1 VPTKNANY
9 WVSVMENK
17 ANHRTRH
24 QLPCTFEMKSLGADG
39 SFEGYASVFNLIDSQ
54 RDRVHAGAFKASLK
68 DRDKPVQL
76 LWQHQWEKPIGVITA
91 LFEDARGL
99 YLKGKLLLEVE
110 QAREAYALMK
120 AGVVRGLSIGY
131 SVKRSRRNPDTGV
144 RELLELNL
152 WEVSLVTM
160 PANEAAQ
167 VTVVKSRITDDMEA
181 LARAIDRAGISLFYA
196 MGSPGFGTSMRPE

>member
-1 VPTKNANY
+1 
-9 WVSVMENK
+9 MQNK
-17 ANHRTRH
+17 ANQQARA
-24 QLPCTFEMKSLGADG
+24 QLPCAFEIKSIHADG
-39 SFEGYASVFNLIDSQ
+39 TFEGYASVFNIIDSQ

-68 DRDKPVQL
+68 GREKPVQL
-76 LWQHQWEKPIGVITA
+76 LWQHQWEKPIGVIAA

-99 YLKGKLLLEVE
+99 YMKGKLLLDVA
-110 QAREAYALMK
+110 QAREAYSLMK

-131 SVKRSRRNPDTGV
+131 SVKRSRRNPDSGI

-152 WEVSLVTM
+152 WEISLVTL

-167 VTVVKSRITDDMEA
+167 VTVVKSRITDDMES

-196 MGSPGFGTSMRPE
+196 MGSPIFGTSTRPE